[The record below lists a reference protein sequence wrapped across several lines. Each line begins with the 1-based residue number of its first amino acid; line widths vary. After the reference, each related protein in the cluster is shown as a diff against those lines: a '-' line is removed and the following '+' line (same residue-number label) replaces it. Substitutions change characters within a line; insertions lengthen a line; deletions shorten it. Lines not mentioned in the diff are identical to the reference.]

1 MPRNRFVGF
10 AFVLLVLIGASQ
22 AAAILECSNCGC
34 NHSCSTTCVTN
45 TGWSTCQ
52 STGVC
57 SGSSACGGGG
67 CLMVAD
73 PDLVKALQE
82 GPQRLPGFEQGRLAA
97 RLTWR
102 LAQFAEES
110 GLGEVY
116 TAETGFLLAPDR
128 GGVHI
133 PVLSFIRRERLDGE
147 MVKGFRI
154 GAPDLVAE
162 IRTASASPVEK
173 ARAWLAAGTR
183 AVLVLDPAARTVT
196 LYQGRAARKVFG
208 ADEVL
213 TIPDVVPGWELPVR
227 NLFD

>member
-1 MPRNRFVGF
+1 
-10 AFVLLVLIGASQ
+10 
-22 AAAILECSNCGC
+22 
-34 NHSCSTTCVTN
+34 
-45 TGWSTCQ
+45 
-52 STGVC
+52 
-57 SGSSACGGGG
+57 
-67 CLMVAD
+67 MVAD